1 MARPMTESEMLNT
14 VGGEAITISGILAIM
29 AIAVMAVV
37 AYKLFQSGGQ
47 RQAKVE
53 LPGGFTFVW

>member
-1 MARPMTESEMLNT
+1 MARPMTDEEMRQT
-14 VGGEAITISGILAIM
+14 RGGEAITISSVLAIM

-37 AYKLFQSGGQ
+37 AFKLFQSGGQ